1 MLLAP
6 QVSDNVY
13 CAMPECCSCFFEHLP
28 VVNIEAG
35 TLSGKERKE
44 SVMIDNDPGVLPA
57 VVRS

>member
-13 CAMPECCSCFFEHLP
+13 CAMPERCSCLLEHLP
-28 VVNIEAG
+28 AVNIEAG
-35 TLSGKERKE
+35 TLSRNERKE

-57 VVRS
+57 VVRL